1 MALKPTLYKV
11 DLQLVDTDRDIY
23 QNCKFT
29 LTQHP
34 SETELRMMV
43 RLMVYALNYHQ
54 DLQFTKGLSTQDE
67 PDLWQISPSGEID
80 SWIEVGQASAER
92 MRKGIS
98 RSPHVSLYAYGS
110 ETPIWWQKAASAF
123 GALPHIKVFKFE
135 HEQVVKLADMVSRKM
150 EITLTISAGELFV
163 NCADRDVNLTLEQ
176 LL

>member
-11 DLQLVDTDRDIY
+11 ELQLVDTDRNIY
-23 QNCKFT
+23 ETCKFT

-34 SETELRMMV
+34 SETQTRMMV
-43 RLMVYALNYHQ
+43 RLMVYALNYHN

-67 PDLWQISPSGEID
+67 PDLWQISPSLAVE

-98 RSPHVSLYAYGS
+98 RSPNVKLYAYGS
-110 ETPIWWQKAASAF
+110 ETSVWWPKAQAAF
-123 GALPHIKVFKFE
+123 EALPHIEVYKFD
-135 HEQVVKLADMVSRKM
+135 HKQVAKLAEFAERKM
-150 EITLTISAGELFV
+150 QITVSISAGELYI
-163 NCADRDVNLTLEQ
+163 NYQDKELSLDLTR